1 MWPVAGFGMDS
12 ISKLVINFEILAKPG
27 RNANLASFL
36 DPSFAGLG
44 GESEKLQV
52 FGKKINN
59 QGYQRRVKNRFLS
72 FCHQQ

>member
-36 DPSFAGLG
+36 DPSFTGLG
-44 GESEKLQV
+44 GESEK
-52 FGKKINN
+52 FSA
-59 QGYQRRVKNRFLS
+59 RR
-72 FCHQQ
+72 

>member
-36 DPSFAGLG
+36 DPSFILGLG
-44 GESEKLQV
+44 GESEK
-52 FGKKINN
+52 FSA
-59 QGYQRRVKNRFLS
+59 RR
-72 FCHQQ
+72 

>member
-36 DPSFAGLG
+36 DPSFTGIG
-44 GESEKLQV
+44 WGE
-52 FGKKINN
+52 
-59 QGYQRRVKNRFLS
+59 
-72 FCHQQ
+72 